1 MRLDLAEIVRC
12 LGCARDVKVTDGS
25 VTVTS
30 VVTDSRE
37 AVAGSLFVCIAGERV
52 DGHDYAARA
61 VEQGA
66 VAVLAS
72 RPLEGLSVPVLL
84 VQDTVRAL
92 GAVAALWRGKSSARV
107 VGITGSAGKTTV
119 KELLAHVLSRRGK
132 TACNALNLNNQVGM
146 PLCMLKTDGDE
157 DFWVFEAGI
166 SHEGDMDELGAILQ
180 PDLAL
185 ILNVGAAHTEGLG
198 ERGVAWH
205 KSRLLAHLAPEGQ
218 ALVSADYDDLVRE
231 ARAVFGDVLFFTA
244 SGRPLSYRAAYAGC
258 CDGVH
263 GQYRLWLD
271 GRPCDVIAPFRGDY
285 GTENCIAVAP
295 GANHSL
301 TCEAIDAVADRI
313 AGAEYLLVQLEIPM
327 ETVACA
333 IEKAYAAGTRV
344 VLNPAPAMP
353 LADELLRKVYL
364 ITPNRTESETLTG
377 IPVHTV
383 QDASKAAGALLAKGV
398 GNVIVTLG
406 SEGALIRTPAEE
418 LLIPARTVTPV
429 DTTAAGDVFNGA
441 LLVALSEGRSLAD
454 AVRFAAHSAS
464 VSVTR
469 MGAQA
474 SIPWRGELET
484 LA

>member
-1 MRLDLAEIVRC
+1 MQSN
-12 LGCARDVKVTDGS
+12 GGK
-25 VTVTS
+25 
-30 VVTDSRE
+30 
-37 AVAGSLFVCIAGERV
+37 
-52 DGHDYAARA
+52 
-61 VEQGA
+61 GA
-66 VAVLAS
+66 N
-72 RPLEGLSVPVLL
+72 
-84 VQDTVRAL
+84 Q
-92 GAVAALWRGKSSARV
+92 AVAAARLAATWPSSRV
-107 VGITGSAGKTTV
+107 WATTPAPQPSGSSSPPTASTPRPS
-119 KELLAHVLSRRGK
+119 SRPRTPRPG
-132 TACNALNLNNQVGM
+132 T
-146 PLCMLKTDGDE
+146 
-157 DFWVFEAGI
+157 
-166 SHEGDMDELGAILQ
+166 
-180 PDLAL
+180 AL
-185 ILNVGAAHTEGLG
+185 IF
-198 ERGVAWH
+198 
-205 KSRLLAHLAPEGQ
+205 
-218 ALVSADYDDLVRE
+218 VSQ
-231 ARAVFGDVLFFTA
+231 
-244 SGRPLSYRAAYAGC
+244 
-258 CDGVH
+258 DG
-263 GQYRLWLD
+263 
-271 GRPCDVIAPFRGDY
+271 
-285 GTENCIAVAP
+285 ENCIAVAP

>member
-1 MRLDLAEIVRC
+1 MNKILVIGSTNIDMI
-12 LGCARDVKVTDGS
+12 ARVKHLPRPGE
-25 VTVTS
+25 TVG
-30 VVTDSRE
+30 E
-37 AVAGSLFVCIAGERV
+37 ARFMQSNGGK
-52 DGHDYAARA
+52 
-61 VEQGA
+61 GA
-66 VAVLAS
+66 N
-72 RPLEGLSVPVLL
+72 
-84 VQDTVRAL
+84 Q
-92 GAVAALWRGKSSARV
+92 AVAAARLGGDV
-107 VGITGSAGKTTV
+107 AFVSCLGDDAGAAALRQQFAADGINTEALFTAKDTPTGT
-119 KELLAHVLSRRGK
+119 
-132 TACNALNLNNQVGM
+132 
-146 PLCMLKTDGDE
+146 
-157 DFWVFEAGI
+157 
-166 SHEGDMDELGAILQ
+166 
-180 PDLAL
+180 AL
-185 ILNVGAAHTEGLG
+185 IFV
-198 ERGVAWH
+198 
-205 KSRLLAHLAPEGQ
+205 
-218 ALVSADYDDLVRE
+218 
-231 ARAVFGDVLFFTA
+231 
-244 SGRPLSYRAAYAGC
+244 
-258 CDGVH
+258 
-263 GQYRLWLD
+263 
-271 GRPCDVIAPFRGDY
+271 
-285 GTENCIAVAP
+285 
-295 GANHSL
+295 
-301 TCEAIDAVADRI
+301 CEAIDAVADRI

-474 SIPWRGELET
+474 AIPWRGELET

>member
-1 MRLDLAEIVRC
+1 MNKILVIGSTNIDMIACVKHLPRPGETV
-12 LGCARDVKVTDGS
+12 GEARFMQSNGGK
-25 VTVTS
+25 
-30 VVTDSRE
+30 
-37 AVAGSLFVCIAGERV
+37 
-52 DGHDYAARA
+52 
-61 VEQGA
+61 GA
-66 VAVLAS
+66 N
-72 RPLEGLSVPVLL
+72 
-84 VQDTVRAL
+84 Q
-92 GAVAALWRGKSSARV
+92 AVAAARLGGDV
-107 VGITGSAGKTTV
+107 AFVSCLGDDAGAAALRQQFAADGINTEALFTAKDTPTGT
-119 KELLAHVLSRRGK
+119 
-132 TACNALNLNNQVGM
+132 
-146 PLCMLKTDGDE
+146 
-157 DFWVFEAGI
+157 
-166 SHEGDMDELGAILQ
+166 
-180 PDLAL
+180 AL
-185 ILNVGAAHTEGLG
+185 IF
-198 ERGVAWH
+198 
-205 KSRLLAHLAPEGQ
+205 
-218 ALVSADYDDLVRE
+218 VSQ
-231 ARAVFGDVLFFTA
+231 
-244 SGRPLSYRAAYAGC
+244 
-258 CDGVH
+258 DG
-263 GQYRLWLD
+263 
-271 GRPCDVIAPFRGDY
+271 
-285 GTENCIAVAP
+285 ENCIAVAP

-377 IPVHTV
+377 IPVHTA
-383 QDASKAAGALLAKGV
+383 QDASKAAGA
-398 GNVIVTLG
+398 LG

-474 SIPWRGELET
+474 SIPWRRELET

>member
-1 MRLDLAEIVRC
+1 M
-12 LGCARDVKVTDGS
+12 
-25 VTVTS
+25 
-30 VVTDSRE
+30 
-37 AVAGSLFVCIAGERV
+37 
-52 DGHDYAARA
+52 
-61 VEQGA
+61 
-66 VAVLAS
+66 
-72 RPLEGLSVPVLL
+72 
-84 VQDTVRAL
+84 
-92 GAVAALWRGKSSARV
+92 
-107 VGITGSAGKTTV
+107 
-119 KELLAHVLSRRGK
+119 
-132 TACNALNLNNQVGM
+132 
-146 PLCMLKTDGDE
+146 
-157 DFWVFEAGI
+157 
-166 SHEGDMDELGAILQ
+166 
-180 PDLAL
+180 
-185 ILNVGAAHTEGLG
+185 
-198 ERGVAWH
+198 
-205 KSRLLAHLAPEGQ
+205 
-218 ALVSADYDDLVRE
+218 
-231 ARAVFGDVLFFTA
+231 FGDVLFFTA

-258 CDGVH
+258 SDGVH

-383 QDASKAAGALLAKGV
+383 QDASKAAGTLLAKGV

>member
-1 MRLDLAEIVRC
+1 MAFCQSFMTELCKYIGADTDVPAGDIGTGAREIGYMYGQYKRIRGLSEGV
-12 LGCARDVKVTDGS
+12 LTGKGLS
-25 VTVTS
+25 YG
-30 VVTDSRE
+30 
-37 AVAGSLFVCIAGERV
+37 GSLARTEATGYGLLYFTDEMLKCNGKSIKGATIAVSGAGNV
-52 DGHDYAARA
+52 AIYA
-61 VEQGA
+61 VEKVQQYGA
-66 VAVLAS
+66 KVVAMSDSNGYIHDPDGINTEALFTAK
-72 RPLEGLSVPVLL
+72 
-84 VQDTVRAL
+84 DTP
-92 GAVAALWRGKSSARV
+92 
-107 VGITGSAGKTTV
+107 TGT
-119 KELLAHVLSRRGK
+119 
-132 TACNALNLNNQVGM
+132 
-146 PLCMLKTDGDE
+146 
-157 DFWVFEAGI
+157 
-166 SHEGDMDELGAILQ
+166 
-180 PDLAL
+180 AL
-185 ILNVGAAHTEGLG
+185 IF
-198 ERGVAWH
+198 
-205 KSRLLAHLAPEGQ
+205 
-218 ALVSADYDDLVRE
+218 VSQ
-231 ARAVFGDVLFFTA
+231 
-244 SGRPLSYRAAYAGC
+244 
-258 CDGVH
+258 DG
-263 GQYRLWLD
+263 
-271 GRPCDVIAPFRGDY
+271 
-285 GTENCIAVAP
+285 ENCIAVAP

>member
-1 MRLDLAEIVRC
+1 
-12 LGCARDVKVTDGS
+12 
-25 VTVTS
+25 
-30 VVTDSRE
+30 
-37 AVAGSLFVCIAGERV
+37 
-52 DGHDYAARA
+52 
-61 VEQGA
+61 
-66 VAVLAS
+66 
-72 RPLEGLSVPVLL
+72 
-84 VQDTVRAL
+84 
-92 GAVAALWRGKSSARV
+92 
-107 VGITGSAGKTTV
+107 
-119 KELLAHVLSRRGK
+119 
-132 TACNALNLNNQVGM
+132 
-146 PLCMLKTDGDE
+146 
-157 DFWVFEAGI
+157 
-166 SHEGDMDELGAILQ
+166 
-180 PDLAL
+180 
-185 ILNVGAAHTEGLG
+185 
-198 ERGVAWH
+198 
-205 KSRLLAHLAPEGQ
+205 
-218 ALVSADYDDLVRE
+218 
-231 ARAVFGDVLFFTA
+231 
-244 SGRPLSYRAAYAGC
+244 
-258 CDGVH
+258 
-263 GQYRLWLD
+263 
-271 GRPCDVIAPFRGDY
+271 
-285 GTENCIAVAP
+285 
-295 GANHSL
+295 
-301 TCEAIDAVADRI
+301 
-313 AGAEYLLVQLEIPM
+313 M

-418 LLIPARTVTPV
+418 LLIPVTPV

>member
-1 MRLDLAEIVRC
+1 
-12 LGCARDVKVTDGS
+12 
-25 VTVTS
+25 
-30 VVTDSRE
+30 
-37 AVAGSLFVCIAGERV
+37 
-52 DGHDYAARA
+52 
-61 VEQGA
+61 
-66 VAVLAS
+66 
-72 RPLEGLSVPVLL
+72 
-84 VQDTVRAL
+84 
-92 GAVAALWRGKSSARV
+92 
-107 VGITGSAGKTTV
+107 
-119 KELLAHVLSRRGK
+119 
-132 TACNALNLNNQVGM
+132 
-146 PLCMLKTDGDE
+146 
-157 DFWVFEAGI
+157 
-166 SHEGDMDELGAILQ
+166 MDELGAILQ

-258 CDGVH
+258 SDGVH

-441 LLVALSEGRSLAD
+441 LLVALSEGPSLAD

>member
-1 MRLDLAEIVRC
+1 MNKILVIGSTNIDMIACVKHLPRPGETV
-12 LGCARDVKVTDGS
+12 GEARFMQSNGGK
-25 VTVTS
+25 
-30 VVTDSRE
+30 
-37 AVAGSLFVCIAGERV
+37 
-52 DGHDYAARA
+52 
-61 VEQGA
+61 GA
-66 VAVLAS
+66 N
-72 RPLEGLSVPVLL
+72 
-84 VQDTVRAL
+84 Q
-92 GAVAALWRGKSSARV
+92 AVAAARLGGDV
-107 VGITGSAGKTTV
+107 AFVSCLGDDAGAAALRQQFAADGINTEALFTAKDTPTGT
-119 KELLAHVLSRRGK
+119 
-132 TACNALNLNNQVGM
+132 
-146 PLCMLKTDGDE
+146 
-157 DFWVFEAGI
+157 
-166 SHEGDMDELGAILQ
+166 
-180 PDLAL
+180 AL
-185 ILNVGAAHTEGLG
+185 IF
-198 ERGVAWH
+198 
-205 KSRLLAHLAPEGQ
+205 
-218 ALVSADYDDLVRE
+218 VSQ
-231 ARAVFGDVLFFTA
+231 
-244 SGRPLSYRAAYAGC
+244 
-258 CDGVH
+258 DG
-263 GQYRLWLD
+263 
-271 GRPCDVIAPFRGDY
+271 
-285 GTENCIAVAP
+285 ENCIAVAP

-377 IPVHTV
+377 IPVHTA
-383 QDASKAAGALLAKGV
+383 QDASKAAG
-398 GNVIVTLG
+398 
-406 SEGALIRTPAEE
+406 GAAGERRRQRHRHAGQRRRADRTPAEE

-474 SIPWRGELET
+474 SIPWRRELET